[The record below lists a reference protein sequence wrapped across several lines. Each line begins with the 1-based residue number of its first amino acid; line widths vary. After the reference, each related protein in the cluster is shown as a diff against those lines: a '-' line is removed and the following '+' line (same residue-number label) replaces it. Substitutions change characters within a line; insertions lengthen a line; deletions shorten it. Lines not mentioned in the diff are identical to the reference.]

1 MRVRRSEVSCRD
13 WIQPESRVSGANAI
27 SVSLSGSGSCPIGVR
42 VNRSFAGKVFCR
54 ESRGFHEVAGAT
66 EGPGENFR
74 GPVRRSYNG
83 AIVFRQLP
91 AAILRSLLP
100 SSNCTSFSASAK
112 VDVETGGPASGDV
125 PKAGGAPGVAVAA
138 SGPPLRHPG
147 NAANR
152 QAETRV
158 KN

>member
-1 MRVRRSEVSCRD
+1 M
-13 WIQPESRVSGANAI
+13 
-27 SVSLSGSGSCPIGVR
+27 SVSLSGTGSCPTGVR
-42 VNRSFAGKVFCR
+42 VKRSLAGRVFWS

-91 AAILRSLLP
+91 AAMLRSPLP

-125 PKAGGAPGVAVAA
+125 PKAGGAPGVVVAA
-138 SGPPLRHPG
+138 SGARLRHPG
-147 NAANR
+147 NAAMR
-152 QAETRV
+152 KVETRV